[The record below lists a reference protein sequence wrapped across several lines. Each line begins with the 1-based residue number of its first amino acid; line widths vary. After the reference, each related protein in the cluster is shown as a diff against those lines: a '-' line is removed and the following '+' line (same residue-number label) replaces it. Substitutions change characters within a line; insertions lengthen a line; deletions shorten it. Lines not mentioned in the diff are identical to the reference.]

1 MRVHAD
7 LVIENKMSVF
17 TTTQY
22 WTTRLTSIPVTFTW
36 NNPKLSSSKGLFPYV
51 LKPSRKKPK
60 VEVWMVMW
68 LVTGGKTH
76 REYKRSLDQFKVAAT
91 SSPCET
97 LLHCSTRKAK
107 RTITKN
113 KKAKQNKT
121 ITIRKKVMVTTS
133 KWNTRTRKVYGC
145 HSQRFLTFPWPFP
158 DIFLTNVK
166 FPWPTE
172 LTISQILLLRMD
184 STLPLQPSPHPFIYV
199 FSKSRAMYMNW

>member
-1 MRVHAD
+1 
-7 LVIENKMSVF
+7 
-17 TTTQY
+17 
-22 WTTRLTSIPVTFTW
+22 
-36 NNPKLSSSKGLFPYV
+36 
-51 LKPSRKKPK
+51 
-60 VEVWMVMW
+60 MVMW

-133 KWNTRTRKVYGC
+133 KWNTTTSRKVYGC

-172 LTISQILLLRMD
+172 LTISQILVLIMD
-184 STLPLQPSPHPFIYV
+184 STLPSQPSPSPIYLCFQQV
-199 FSKSRAMYMNW
+199 TCHVHELIVPQHNMQKGLIFFETQHQQILIMSVKCTKEF

>member
-107 RTITKN
+107 KKTQKTKKSN
-113 KKAKQNKT
+113 KIKQSLLE
-121 ITIRKKVMVTTS
+121 KKWWWQLQSEIPGLERYMVATARDFWHFHDLS
-133 KWNTRTRKVYGC
+133 
-145 HSQRFLTFPWPFP
+145 LTFSW
-158 DIFLTNVK
+158 
-166 FPWPTE
+166 
-172 LTISQILLLRMD
+172 QM
-184 STLPLQPSPHPFIYV
+184 
-199 FSKSRAMYMNW
+199 